1 MELVGVVLVVELEV
15 AVTMTVLRP
24 VMEKMEKKQKI
35 LVPFF
40 TLLLDNW

>member
-24 VMEKMEKKQKI
+24 VMEKMGKKQK
-35 LVPFF
+35 F
-40 TLLLDNW
+40 